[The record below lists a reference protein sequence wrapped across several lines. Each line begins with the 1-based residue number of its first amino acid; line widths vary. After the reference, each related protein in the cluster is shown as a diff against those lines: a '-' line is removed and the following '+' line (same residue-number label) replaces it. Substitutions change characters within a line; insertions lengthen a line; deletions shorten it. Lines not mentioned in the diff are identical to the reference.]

1 MRAWKTTDVPGQ
13 LELTE
18 VSVPEPGAGEVLVK
32 VEACGVCRTDLH
44 VIDQELPVHR
54 PGVIP
59 GHQVVG
65 IVEAVG
71 SAVVE
76 LRPGDRV
83 GVAWLRHTCGVCRW
97 CRTGREN
104 LCPNSTYTGWDADGG
119 YAEYTTVPEAFA
131 YRLSPRVDA
140 VRTAPMLCAGIIG
153 YRALKRAALPPGGHL
168 GIYGFGSSGH
178 ITAQLAAATGAE
190 IYVMTRGE
198 GNRQLARD
206 LGAVFVGDTFDTPPE
221 PLDSAIVFAPAGE
234 IVPAALRATTPGGT
248 VSLAGIHMSDVPA
261 MTYGEHLFHER
272 DLRTVTA
279 NTRADGIEFL
289 RLADRLRLSAQIT
302 TYGFD
307 EAATAVADLRSG
319 RASGSLVLAAGSG
332 REEQSQTQPVSTA
345 TT

>member
-1 MRAWKTTDVPGQ
+1 MRAWKTTDVPGR

-131 YRLSPRVDA
+131 YRLPQLVDA
-140 VRTAPMLCAGIIG
+140 VRTAPMLCAGVIG

-178 ITAQLAAATGAE
+178 ITAQLAAASGAE

-198 GNRQLARD
+198 ANRQLARD

-289 RLADRLRLSAQIT
+289 RLAERLRLSARIT

-319 RASGSLVLAAGSG
+319 RASGSLVLTF
-332 REEQSQTQPVSTA
+332 QKK
-345 TT
+345 